1 MSLTVLAA
9 QGAINRKLGPYA
21 ALVHLPEELA
31 WAARHPLIGLTPLD
45 PMTVTDNDIA
55 GLDNVNLFLDIAE
68 WKASEAVLP
77 NLTDEQLRQIGVL
90 GSAEKV
96 RPSWERRVKR
106 LYEALRDQY
115 GFGQMPLDI
124 QVVNMNFASNS
135 DDNNWM

>member
-1 MSLTVLAA
+1 
-9 QGAINRKLGPYA
+9 
-21 ALVHLPEELA
+21 
-31 WAARHPLIGLTPLD
+31 
-45 PMTVTDNDIA
+45 MTVTDNDIA